1 MSPQPKSLNAEVWS
15 LSWPMILANLSVPL
29 FGLVDTA
36 VLGHLPDSRY
46 LSAVAIGSSLL
57 SLCYWAFGFLR
68 MGTTGAS
75 AQSRNEDSGALLLK
89 ALAVGMLLGT
99 LLLIA
104 SPALRSIGLPLMNTS
119 NTLQPIASD
128 YLYWRLFGAPAVLC
142 SYAITGWLLGQRQAR
157 WPLLIAVCG
166 NCANI
171 FLDLLLIVG
180 LDMHSTGAA
189 IASTTSEYLAL
200 SLGLW
205 ATRRPL
211 ARTLHAGVKHSL
223 QRGPAM
229 KQFAKSNFQ
238 IFIRTASLLFSLS
251 FFTAQGA
258 SQGATTL
265 AANAILMQLV
275 MAAAYGMDG
284 FAHAAEALAGR
295 AFADGNRLRFMAVCR
310 CCGRWALYSAVAASL
325 TLLLTKTP
333 LLSTMTSL
341 PDVRNMASEYY
352 GWLIILPLAS
362 AACYCYDGIFIGTL
376 RTTALQ
382 YCMLIS
388 VFGLYLP
395 IWYASQSWGN
405 HGLWLAF
412 TCLNIARG
420 VTLALCFM
428 WIFAPSRWLSATR

>member
-1 MSPQPKSLNAEVWS
+1 MSSQTKSLNAEVWS
-15 LSWPMILANLSVPL
+15 LSWPMILANLSIPL

-36 VLGHLPDSRY
+36 ILGHLPDSRY

-75 AQSRNEDSGALLLK
+75 AQSHHEDSSALLAK
-89 ALAVGMLLGT
+89 ALGAGILLGC
-99 LLLIA
+99 LIFLA
-104 SPALRSIGLPLMNTS
+104 GPALRSVGLSLMNTS
-119 NTLQPIASD
+119 DTLQPIASD
-128 YLYWRLFGAPAVLC
+128 YLYWRLYGAPAVLC

-171 FLDLLLIVG
+171 LLDLLFIIG
-180 LDMHSTGAA
+180 LEMNSTGAA
-189 IASTTSEYLAL
+189 IASTISEYLAL
-200 SLGLW
+200 ILGLW
-205 ATRRPL
+205 ATRKPL
-211 ARTLHAGVKHSL
+211 SQAIRRGLKQSL
-223 QRGPAM
+223 QQGPTIRR
-229 KQFAKSNFQ
+229 FAKNNFE
-238 IFIRTASLLFSLS
+238 IFVRTASLLFSLS

-295 AFADGNRLRFMAVCR
+295 AFADSDRQRFIAVCR
-310 CCGRWALYSAVAASL
+310 CCGRWALYSAIAASL
-325 TLLLTKTP
+325 LLLVAETP
-333 LLSTMTSL
+333 LLDTMTDL
-341 PDVRNMASEYY
+341 PDVRSAASEYY
-352 GWLIILPLAS
+352 NWLIILPLAS
-362 AACYCYDGIFIGTL
+362 AACYCYDGIFIGAL
-376 RTTALQ
+376 RTKALQ
-382 YCMLIS
+382 YCMLVS

-395 IWYASQSWGN
+395 IWYTSQSWGN
-405 HGLWLAF
+405 HGLWFAF

-420 VTLALCFM
+420 VTLALCFV
-428 WIFAPSRWLSATR
+428 WIFSPPRWQNTLR